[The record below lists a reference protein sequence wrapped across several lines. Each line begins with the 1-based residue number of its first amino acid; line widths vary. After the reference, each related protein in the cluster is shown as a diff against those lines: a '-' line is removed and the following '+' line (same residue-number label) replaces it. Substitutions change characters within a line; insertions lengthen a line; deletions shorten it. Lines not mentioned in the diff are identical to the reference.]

1 MENIE
6 QGIGFIV
13 LATVINGALGWYL
26 IRQGKKYHSI
36 VLEANGKDAA
46 LQVFKIQGISLPK
59 VRIGNSCVNDEK
71 NIQN

>member
-1 MENIE
+1 M
-6 QGIGFIV
+6 

-36 VLEANGKDAA
+36 VLEATGKDGA

-59 VRIGNSCVNDEK
+59 VHIGNSCVNDERM
-71 NIQN
+71 IQN

>member
-26 IRQGKKYHSI
+26 IRQGKKYNSI
-36 VLEANGKDAA
+36 VLEANGKDVA
-46 LQVFKIQGISLPK
+46 LQVFKIQGINCQK
-59 VRIGNSCVNDEK
+59 YV
-71 NIQN
+71 